1 MAQATFKIEGA
12 KEIAEMFGD
21 LPKQIKQYNL
31 WKALWRKV
39 AKDALEEAKNRVPI
53 DTGRL
58 RDSIA
63 FFTTRKTKN
72 FMGLYLGP
80 RVKGAF
86 RTKEKSGFYGPFIEY
101 GDEVKFYGKGV
112 SDKTKK
118 FMKPAWDNNKVAM
131 TKNAFREAID
141 IAAKAIKR
149 HERRL
154 KKYGTLGY

>member
-1 MAQATFKIEGA
+1 MPEPTFKIEGA
-12 KEIAEMFGD
+12 KEIAQMFGD

-39 AKDALEEAKNRVPI
+39 GKDALEEAKDGVPK

-58 RDSIA
+58 RDSLA

-80 RVKGAF
+80 RVKGAY
-86 RTKEKSGFYGPFIEY
+86 RTKGKSGFYGAFIEY
-101 GDEVKFYGKGV
+101 GDEVMFYGKG
-112 SDKTKK
+112 KGKAQK
-118 FMKPAWDNNKVAM
+118 FMKPAWDNNKIAM
-131 TKNAFREAID
+131 TKNAFTEAID

-149 HERRL
+149 HENRL

>member
-1 MAQATFKIEGA
+1 MQPTFKIEGA
-12 KEIAEMFGD
+12 KEIANMFGD

-39 AKDALEEAKNRVPI
+39 AKDALEEAKSRVPK

-58 RDSIA
+58 KDSLA

-80 RVKGAF
+80 RVKKAF
-86 RTKEKSGFYGPFIEY
+86 RSKEKSGFYGAFIEY
-101 GDEVKFYGKGV
+101 GDEVMFYGKG
-112 SDKTKK
+112 KGKAQK
-118 FMKPAWDNNKVAM
+118 FMKPAWDNNKISM
-131 TKNAFREAID
+131 TKNAFKEAID

-149 HERRL
+149 HEKRL

>member
-1 MAQATFKIEGA
+1 MQPTFKIEGA
-12 KEIAEMFGD
+12 KEIANMFGD

-39 AKDALEEAKNRVPI
+39 GKDALEEAKSKVPK

-58 RDSIA
+58 RDSLA

-80 RVKGAF
+80 RVKGAY
-86 RTKEKSGFYGPFIEY
+86 RTKGKSGFYGAFIEY
-101 GDEVKFYGKGV
+101 GDEVMFYGKG
-112 SDKTKK
+112 KGKAQK
-118 FMKPAWDNNKVAM
+118 YMQPAWDNHKIRM
-131 TKNAFREAID
+131 TKNAFTEAID
-141 IAAKAIKR
+141 ITAKAIKR
-149 HERRL
+149 HEARM

>member
-12 KEIAEMFGD
+12 KEIAEMFGA

-39 AKDALEEAKNRVPI
+39 AKDALEEAKNRVPK

-101 GDEVKFYGKGV
+101 GDEVMFYGKGRG
-112 SDKTKK
+112 KAQK

>member
-39 AKDALEEAKNRVPI
+39 AKDALEEAKNRVPK

-86 RTKEKSGFYGPFIEY
+86 HTKEKSGFYGPFIEY
-101 GDEVKFYGKGV
+101 GDEVMFYGKGRG
-112 SDKTKK
+112 KAQK
-118 FMKPAWDNNKVAM
+118 FMQPAWDNNKVAM